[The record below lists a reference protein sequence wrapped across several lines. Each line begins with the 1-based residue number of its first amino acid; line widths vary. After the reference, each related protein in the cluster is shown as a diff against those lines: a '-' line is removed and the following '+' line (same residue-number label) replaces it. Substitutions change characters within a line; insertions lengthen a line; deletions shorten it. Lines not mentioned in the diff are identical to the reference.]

1 MSQENYAKHFKMDV
15 LVHLIR
21 AFLSNDFGKELN
33 QIPIKMRPK
42 SETPVRC
49 CIYKERAVAR
59 DRVLAGLGVSVETA
73 DEALPLSDFV
83 DEVLDR
89 KQPQSPSLTVI
100 EVACRGCVPSRYMV
114 TDLCQGCLA
123 RPCTECAFGAITVA
137 GGRSHIDPAKCKNCG
152 RCAKVCPYHAIMKV
166 VVPCEEVCP
175 VGAITKKDNGVAR
188 IDFDKC
194 ISCGQC
200 MRACPFA
207 AVSGK
212 SQLIDVLKHIKA
224 GHSVTAMLAPAV
236 LGHFGDVDPSCLLQA
251 VQKIGFT
258 KAVEVAFG
266 AEETSINEAKE
277 LAERLSAGAAFMTT
291 SCCPAY
297 VNAVKKH
304 IPALEKYVSHT
315 GSPMYYAAQAE
326 KKENPDAYTVF
337 IGPCTAKRDEALR
350 DPNTDYVLT
359 IEELGALF
367 KALEIDPQ
375 TFTPQQGKEPSKQG
389 RGFPLVGGVAGAVT
403 HCADC
408 TVCAETIAGLT
419 KDSIKKL
426 KQYAIEGKA
435 DGNLIEV
442 MACLN
447 GCISG
452 PVGVEPVNKAAAK
465 VKKIL
470 ETSNDL
476 KKE

>member
-1 MSQENYAKHFKMDV
+1 MSQENYAKQFKMDV
-15 LVHLIR
+15 LVHLIK
-21 AFLSNDFGKELN
+21 AFLSDNFARQIN
-33 QIPIKMRPK
+33 QIPIQMRPK
-42 SETPVRC
+42 TEQPVRC
-49 CIYKERAVAR
+49 CIYKERAVTR
-59 DRVLAGLGVSVETA
+59 DRVIAGLGLSVETA
-73 DEALPLSDFV
+73 DEAQPLSDFI
-83 DEVLDR
+83 DEVLAR
-89 KQPQSPSLTVI
+89 EKPQAPTLTVVD
-100 EVACRGCVPSRYMV
+100 VACRGCVPSRYVV

-137 GGRSHIDPAKCKNCG
+137 GGRSHIDPAKCKSCG
-152 RCAKVCPYHAIMKV
+152 RCAKVCPYHAIVKV

-175 VGAITKKDNGVAR
+175 VGAITKNDNGVAH

-224 GHSVTAMLAPAV
+224 GHSITALLAPAV
-236 LGHFGDVDPSCLLQA
+236 FGHFGDVDPSCVLQA

-258 KAVEVAFG
+258 KAIEVAYG

-277 LAERLSAGAAFMTT
+277 LKERTLAGAPFMTT

-297 VNAVKKH
+297 VNTVKKH
-304 IPALEKYVSHT
+304 IPEMEKYVSHT

-326 KKENPDAYTVF
+326 KKENPDTLCVF
-337 IGPCTAKRDEALR
+337 IGPCSAKRDEALR

-359 IEELGALF
+359 LEELSALF
-367 KALEIDPQ
+367 KALDIDPK
-375 TFTPQQGKEPSKQG
+375 TFTAQSGKQPSRQG

-408 TVCAETIAGLT
+408 TVCAETISGLT

-426 KQYAIEGKA
+426 KQHALLGKA
-435 DGNLIEV
+435 EGNLVEV
-442 MACLN
+442 MACPN

-452 PVGVEPVNKAAAK
+452 PVGIESTNKAAAK
-465 VKKIL
+465 IKKIL
-470 ETSNDL
+470 ETSNNL